1 MHTLIDCHCH
11 LDFDAFDSERSE
23 VLSRASR
30 NGVTQIIVPGVK
42 RVHWGRIRELCDTR
56 AELHACYGL
65 HPYYADDHSDQD
77 LSQLQHWVDS
87 PDCIAI
93 GECGLDY
100 RKDQADRQV
109 QMKFFD
115 AQLDIARNCNKPV
128 VIHSVR
134 ATADVIVSI
143 RNHPGLSGMIHSY
156 SGSYEQAMQLVGMG
170 FFISLGGA
178 ITYDHAR
185 KIRAAASNVPLDAI
199 LLETDAPDQADS
211 AHAGQRNEPAYLV
224 NVLKCLSELR
234 EESAEIIAEQTTAN
248 AYRLFGI

>member
-1 MHTLIDCHCH
+1 
-11 LDFDAFDSERSE
+11 
-23 VLSRASR
+23 
-30 NGVTQIIVPGVK
+30 
-42 RVHWGRIRELCDTR
+42 
-56 AELHACYGL
+56 
-65 HPYYADDHSDQD
+65 
-77 LSQLQHWVDS
+77 
-87 PDCIAI
+87 
-93 GECGLDY
+93 
-100 RKDQADRQV
+100 
-109 QMKFFD
+109 
-115 AQLDIARNCNKPV
+115 

-234 EESAEIIAEQTTAN
+234 EESAEKIAEQTTAN